1 MNNKGQTL
9 VIFII
14 VLPLIILAMAFIVD
28 TGLMVINKS
37 KLDST
42 SKVIIDKYY
51 DYEGDIDLVVREYL
65 DNNDIN
71 YQSYK
76 IERNNNFKIEIKS
89 TIDSIFGKVIGLKEY
104 EIESNVVGYKEN
116 DKIKFKNE

>member
-1 MNNKGQTL
+1 MDNKGQTL

-14 VLPLIILAMAFIVD
+14 ILPLIILAMAFIVD
-28 TGLMVINKS
+28 TGIMIINKS

-51 DYEGDIDLVVREYL
+51 DYEGDINLVVKEYL

-71 YQSYK
+71 YESYK
-76 IERNNNFKIEIKS
+76 VIREDNFRIEIKS
-89 TIDSIFGKVIGLKEY
+89 KIDSIFGKVIGLKEY
-104 EIESNVVGYKEN
+104 EIESNIVGYKEN
-116 DKIKFKNE
+116 DQIKYKNE

>member
-1 MNNKGQTL
+1 MDNKGQTL

-14 VLPLIILAMAFIVD
+14 VLPLLILAMAFIVD
-28 TGLMVINKS
+28 TGLMIINKS

-51 DYEGDIDLVVREYL
+51 DYEGDIDLIVEEYL
-65 DNNDIN
+65 KNNNIN

-76 IERNNNFKIEIKS
+76 VVRNNNFMIDIKS
-89 TIDSIFGKVIGLKEY
+89 KVESIFGKVIGLKEY
-104 EIESNVVGYKEN
+104 EIESKIMGYKEN

>member
-14 VLPLIILAMAFIVD
+14 ILPLIILAMAFIVD
-28 TGLMVINKS
+28 TGLMIINKS

-51 DYEGDIDLVVREYL
+51 DYEGDINLIVKEYL
-65 DNNDIN
+65 
-71 YQSYK
+71 
-76 IERNNNFKIEIKS
+76 ENNNIKYTNYSVRKDSNLAIEIES
-89 TIDSIFGKVIGLKEY
+89 TIDSIFGKVINLKEY
-104 EIESNVVGYKEN
+104 KIKSKITGYKVN

>member
-1 MNNKGQTL
+1 MDNKGQTL

-14 VLPLIILAMAFIVD
+14 ILPLIILAMAFIVD
-28 TGLMVINKS
+28 TGFMIINKS

-51 DYEGDIDLVVREYL
+51 DYEGDIDLVVKDYL

-71 YQSYK
+71 YESYK
-76 IERNNNFKIEIKS
+76 VIREDNFRIEIKS
-89 TIDSIFGKVIGLKEY
+89 KIDSIFGKVIGLKEY
-104 EIESNVVGYKEN
+104 EIESNIVGYKEN
-116 DKIKFKNE
+116 EQIKYKNG